1 MSFIWS
7 PLPEKDSKMRTGW
20 GTWITVSVIPH
31 SHVPFLNGDRKRE
44 IKMDTLQRTEHY
56 TDKGHY
62 AVMTRTSVI
71 KHAQLVRI
79 ADHLRRN
86 AEDLASSTDV
96 PTFENCRIA
105 GAMVTWAFSIAPL
118 RIEAGLDN

>member
-1 MSFIWS
+1 
-7 PLPEKDSKMRTGW
+7 
-20 GTWITVSVIPH
+20 
-31 SHVPFLNGDRKRE
+31 
-44 IKMDTLQRTEHY
+44 MDNLQRTEHY

-86 AEDLASSTDV
+86 ADDLASSTEV

-105 GAMVTWAFSIAPL
+105 GAMVTWSFNLAPL
-118 RIEAGLDN
+118 SIGTKSDY